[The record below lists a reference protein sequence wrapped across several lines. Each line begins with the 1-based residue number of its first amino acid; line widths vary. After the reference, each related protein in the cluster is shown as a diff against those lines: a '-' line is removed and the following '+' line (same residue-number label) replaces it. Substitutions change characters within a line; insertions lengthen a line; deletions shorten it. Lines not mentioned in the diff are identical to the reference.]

1 MPHALIDSLD
11 KAVENIVRYQ
21 TEVQNRRLAE
31 RMKQVHAWYAIM
43 AKDRTW
49 IFAPSKFIGYADN
62 TADAYLTEARERD
75 GGRTEA
81 ILRQWFDV
89 PAQRLAMEL
98 QGALRNF
105 LASHGHSGPRENARI
120 LIPREFVAR
129 AADRIVPELLDRIHV
144 DPAICGGRP
153 HIRGTRVRVA
163 DVLDML
169 ANGVTR
175 AEVLAD
181 YPYLGEA
188 DLNAALA
195 YGAAASAHRVIL
207 AA

>member
-11 KAVENIVRYQ
+11 KAMENIVRYQ
-21 TEVQNRRLAE
+21 TEVHNRRLAG

-43 AKDRTW
+43 AKDGTW
-49 IFAPSKFIGYADN
+49 LFAPSKFIGYADN
-62 TADAYLTEARERD
+62 TADAYLTEAHERD

-81 ILRQWFDV
+81 ILRRWFDM
-89 PAQRLAMEL
+89 PAPRLAIEL

-129 AADRIVPELLDRIHV
+129 AADRLVPELRDRIHV

-169 ANGVTR
+169 ANGVAR